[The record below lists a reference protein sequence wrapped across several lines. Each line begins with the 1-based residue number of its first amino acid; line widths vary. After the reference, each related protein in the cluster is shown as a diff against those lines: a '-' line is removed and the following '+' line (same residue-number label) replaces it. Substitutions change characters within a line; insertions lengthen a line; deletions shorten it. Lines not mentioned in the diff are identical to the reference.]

1 MSENTPESIPTSAD
15 PKSRRPTKRRALTP
29 LSAQAAS
36 VEALFANPTQNIR
49 TEPRPP
55 RGGGNPGQPGGA
67 GGHHHLPPEIVAN
80 VQGSSAGAGSGE
92 FHVYKASRRREYE
105 RLRGMDAEVKR
116 EKEGEEFEKGMREK
130 AQRDEEKT
138 RRNREKRDKAR
149 ARKAGKGKGGN
160 GGGTGGTGATTKT
173 APGGAGV
180 AAAAAAGDEAGRTK
194 ADGAKDNKHGG
205 DGDDG
210 TEKASEQPAGIVI
223 HDDD

>member
-49 TEPRPP
+49 TEPRPHP
-55 RGGGNPGQPGGA
+55 RGGSGSNPSNG
-67 GGHHHLPPEIVAN
+67 HLPPEIVAN

-105 RLRGMDAEVKR
+105 RLRGMEAEVRR
-116 EKEGEEFEKGMREK
+116 EKEGEEFERGAREK
-130 AQRDEEKT
+130 AQRDEERT

-160 GGGTGGTGATTKT
+160 GGGGNNGGTGAAAKT
-173 APGGAGV
+173 APGG
-180 AAAAAAGDEAGRTK
+180 AAAAAGDEAGRAK
-194 ADGAKDNKHGG
+194 ADGPKDNKHGD
-205 DGDDG
+205 DGDNG
-210 TEKASEQPAGIVI
+210 AEKASEQPAGIVI